1 MAYTREEKAEALAL
15 MRTGVS
21 AQRAARELGLQ
32 PRTVQIWGK
41 RFREISP
48 EEMPQSI
55 RDEDLKIVQR
65 AQDLIHEA
73 FDEIE
78 ESGDAR
84 KYLIPLN
91 AVKGTAQDKDFR
103 MRESQPS
110 TPITINFSVRP
121 NDEPAVE
128 AEYREVAP
136 ERLGDPGE

>member
-21 AQRAARELGLQ
+21 AQRAATELGLQ

-41 RFREISP
+41 RFRELSP
-48 EEMPQSI
+48 EELPQSI

-65 AQDLIHEA
+65 AQELIHEA

-78 ESGDAR
+78 ELGEAR

-91 AVKGTAQDKDFR
+91 AVKGTAQDKDH
-103 MRESQPS
+103 RERQAHPTQGSHTYIIVKGNVEVS
-110 TPITINFSVRP
+110 ECAEPIPEAI
-121 NDEPAVE
+121 E
-128 AEYREVAP
+128 AEFTET
-136 ERLGDPGE
+136 

>member
-1 MAYTREEKAEALAL
+1 MAL

-32 PRTVQIWGK
+32 PRAVQIWGR
-41 RFREISP
+41 RFREISQ

-78 ESGDAR
+78 ETGDAR

-103 MRESQPS
+103 TRESQPS

-121 NDEPAVE
+121 TDEPVVE
-128 AEYREVAP
+128 AEYREVAL
-136 ERLGDPGE
+136 ERLS